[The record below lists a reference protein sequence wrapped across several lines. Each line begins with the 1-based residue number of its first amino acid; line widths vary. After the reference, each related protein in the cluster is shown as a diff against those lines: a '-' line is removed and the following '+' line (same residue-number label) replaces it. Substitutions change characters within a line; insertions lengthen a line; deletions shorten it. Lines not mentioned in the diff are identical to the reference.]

1 MHPSEAHMYPA
12 LWTRCYTWSSIAD
25 AQVDQNVLARDA
37 ICDLIR
43 DFVALSV
50 SNVLER
56 FQHVLPRL
64 VDRDRCRAGKHSR
77 QRVTR

>member
-37 ICDLIR
+37 VCELIG
-43 DFVALSV
+43 DFVPLSV
-50 SNVLER
+50 ANVL
-56 FQHVLPRL
+56 
-64 VDRDRCRAGKHSR
+64 D
-77 QRVTR
+77 